1 MNPKQITTG
10 KRISQ
15 RLKRYY
21 PARQAPVVF
30 MCGACGGCLLER
42 HPASLPPHGAHPRT
56 VRQATQPN
64 VQLLRAKARRPDL
77 GEILQLEKNFAVCSL
92 TISMN
97 NRFALF
103 VVLRQRPGR
112 DCLNVASTKARTAIR
127 IKHVATSRLIQ
138 NGPNFQSIS
147 KLPATTMQHCAPPI
161 ELCGFALVAGALR
174 KVVESF
180 FAGDFQ
186 AYSFKRRIH

>member
-1 MNPKQITTG
+1 MNPKQVTTG
-10 KRISQ
+10 ERISQ
-15 RLKRYY
+15 RLKRYHA
-21 PARQAPVVF
+21 ARQAPVVF
-30 MCGACGGCLLER
+30 MCGACGGCFLER
-42 HPASLPPHGAHPRT
+42 HPASFSLHTAHPRT

-64 VQLLRAKARRPDL
+64 VQLLRAKARRPDI
-77 GEILQLEKNFAVCSL
+77 GEILQLEKNLAVCSFA
-92 TISMN
+92 ISMN
-97 NRFALF
+97 NCFALF

-112 DCLNVASTKARTAIR
+112 DCLNVASTKARTTIR

-161 ELCGFALVAGALR
+161 ELCGLALVTCALR

-180 FAGDFQ
+180 FAEVFQ